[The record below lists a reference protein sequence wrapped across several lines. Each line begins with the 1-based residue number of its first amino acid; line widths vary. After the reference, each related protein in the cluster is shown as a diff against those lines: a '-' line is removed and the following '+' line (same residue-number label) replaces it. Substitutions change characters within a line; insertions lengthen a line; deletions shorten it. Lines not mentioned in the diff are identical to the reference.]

1 METGQ
6 RRDEDEEV
14 MGGGGGEE
22 QRRERRQEM
31 EEESGE
37 ARREGESRGGK
48 GGGSW
53 VDSGKCLSAPSAGG
67 VARTL
72 HPLPPAFLPQHSR
85 LSPSTQGQQQG
96 QNEACFSKKQV
107 SSTYVGPGA
116 HIESGGS
123 E

>member
-37 ARREGESRGGK
+37 ARREGEIRGGK

-67 VARTL
+67 WQELCT
-72 HPLPPAFLPQHSR
+72 HFLQHS
-85 LSPSTQGQQQG
+85 SPSTAGCPQAPRV
-96 QNEACFSKKQV
+96 NSKDKMRLVFQR
-107 SSTYVGPGA
+107 SKYAA
-116 HIESGGS
+116 HMWVLGLL
-123 E
+123 